1 VNGVGNEQQVRQED
15 KLPTPWALFKM
26 RYDDVGVIPSITQ
39 NEYAMDFELP
49 QWIHEHEAMQV
60 IIQECTKLTI
70 L

>member
-15 KLPTPWALFKM
+15 ELPTPWALFKM
-26 RYDDVGVIPSITQ
+26 RCDDVGVIPSITQ
-39 NEYAMDFELP
+39 NEYAMGFELP